1 MGGAACAGD
10 WTELPAERGHEW
22 ALSPYL
28 QFKPS
33 EFLRFRLQYKHTEGT
48 GTDRRVA
55 DELFLQ
61 GTFILG
67 AHPTE
72 RF

>member
-1 MGGAACAGD
+1 
-10 WTELPAERGHEW
+10 
-22 ALSPYL
+22 
-28 QFKPS
+28 
-33 EFLRFRLQYKHTEGT
+33 LRFRLQYKHSEGS
-48 GTDRRVA
+48 GTVQRVA

-67 AHPTE
+67 AHPAE